1 MKALLKNGVPTAV
14 ALATLLASGQA
25 TANYN
30 FSESFDDTLIAA
42 DETGNWILQYSN
54 AGGNYTNNDTGQ
66 TEHSVYN
73 PAVNAP
79 TAAPATSNGNYLNFY
94 ARYDDSGIR
103 YTALFKNLGGYDG
116 SDGYSANNGE
126 HTLTACYYVPEV
138 SDNGADFDNGVTA
151 GMGVRYSGV
160 GYGQWPGDASLNES
174 VSIPA
179 SATRG
184 QWNRLTL
191 TFTLTDAARLDSGV
205 WVRNPV
211 LTAPYVSTA
220 VLWDDMWLGASADAP
235 TDVLCSGRT
244 PPAPPISGDP
254 SAIPA
259 LPLGGL
265 FGLIGLVAWLGLRR
279 KA

>member
-1 MKALLKNGVPTAV
+1 MNTITNSGVAAVVSLAAALI
-14 ALATLLASGQA
+14 SGQA
-25 TANYN
+25 AANYN
-30 FSESFDDTLIAA
+30 FSETFDDTLVAA
-42 DETGNWILQYSN
+42 DETGNWITQYSN

-79 TAAPATSNGNYLNFY
+79 TAPPSTSNGNYLNFY
-94 ARYDDSGIR
+94 ARYDDPGIR
-103 YTALFKNLGGYDG
+103 YTALFKNLGGYGGD
-116 SDGYSANNGE
+116 DPYSANNGE
-126 HTLTACYYVPEV
+126 HTLTACYYLPEV

-151 GMGVRYSGV
+151 GMGVRYSGLF
-160 GYGQWPGDASLNES
+160 YGSWPGDTSLNES

-184 QWNRLTL
+184 RWNRLTL
-191 TFTLTDAARLDSGV
+191 TFTLTDAARLDTGV

-211 LTAPYVSTA
+211 LTVPYVSTA

-235 TDVLCSGRT
+235 TDVPCSGRIT
-244 PPAPPISGDP
+244 PVQPADTK
-254 SAIPA
+254 AVPA

-265 FGLIGLVAWLGLRR
+265 LGLIGLVGWLGMRR
-279 KA
+279 RA

>member
-1 MKALLKNGVPTAV
+1 MKASLINGLSSAV
-14 ALATLLASGQA
+14 ALAAFLASGQA

-30 FSESFDDTLIAA
+30 FSESFDDTLEAA
-42 DETGNWILQYSN
+42 DVTGNWIMQYQN
-54 AGGNYTNNDTGQ
+54 AGGTYTNNDTGQ

-73 PAVNAP
+73 AAENAP
-79 TAAPATSNGNYLNFY
+79 TAAPSTSNGNYLNFY
-94 ARYDDSGIR
+94 ARYDDAGIR
-103 YTALFKNLGGYDG
+103 YTALFKNLGGYAGD
-116 SDGYSANNGE
+116 DVYSANNGE
-126 HTLTACYYVPEV
+126 HTLTACYYLPEV

-151 GMGVRYSGV
+151 GMGVRYSGLN
-160 GYGQWPGDASLNES
+160 YGAWPGDAALNES

-179 SATRG
+179 DATRG
-184 QWNRLTL
+184 RWNRLTL

-211 LTAPYVSTA
+211 LSAPYVSTA

-244 PPAPPISGDP
+244 PPAPPGAGDP
-254 SAIPA
+254 NAIPA

-279 KA
+279 EA